1 MPSNYQNPYVQHTG
15 LFGPLYYDRH
25 LGAYQNPYAQYHGLF
40 TPRYNSSNNTRF
52 PYVYNRD
59 RMDEL
64 VSEMNFPE
72 IVPAGSEWDLGQQ
85 YGFGKAFER
94 KHKREDGSTYTTQDR
109 AHYLPIPFLSPQIG
123 YSPSTSDDPDEQQ
136 LTILEEFP
144 HVWLYNNGM
153 QGYPEMLQDFMLYGG
168 SAQQQSYTNP
178 FAFEGF
184 THGLYNKD
192 WNKDDKIDSKEK
204 ARSLNNIKKVT
215 KDLGLENLLVDFDGD
230 GKKDYIVPG
239 FTNASHG
246 PVGAQYWVEAFRR
259 GNIDKKT
266 RDKAI
271 KIVNDYHQ
279 KGRTDAY
286 YDQAWN
292 LNTDD
297 WTKYVRGAGF
307 TDGGDLIRTTTPFLN
322 TLNFFV
328 EGGNVMK
335 AKLELWRKEQ
345 ELETAF
351 KSKSISKEEYDR
363 VKKLYKTAEE
373 SLNKRAYGIVGED
386 YANAIKATKRGDL
399 RQGVSSALRGNAKV
413 VDALGGMGISLINAS
428 NNSMLNLLPQK
439 AKTGFKQSIYFTT
452 NSAIDKMPDFAK
464 DAVKTAQPYIKEG
477 AHTIWNALPS
487 GSTKDAI
494 KDNRMVKGV
503 RNFIKHYGFWKNGGV
518 LNIQD
523 MLIY

>member
-15 LFGPLYYDRH
+15 LFDPLYYDGH
-25 LGAYQNPYAQYHGLF
+25 LGTYQNPYAQYHGLF
-40 TPRYNSSNNTRF
+40 IPRYDNSNNMIF

-72 IVPAGSEWDLGQQ
+72 IVPADSEWDLGKQ
-85 YGFGKAFER
+85 YGFGKAFEK
-94 KHKREDGSTYTTQDR
+94 KHTREDGSTYIARDR
-109 AHYLPIPFLSPQIG
+109 AHYLPIPFIAPQIA
-123 YSPSTSDDPDEQQ
+123 YSPSTLDNPDEQQ

-153 QGYPEMLQDFMLYGG
+153 QDYPEMLQDFMLYGG

-178 FAFEGF
+178 FSFEGF

-192 WNKDDKIDSKEK
+192 ENKDDKIDSKEK
-204 ARSLNNIKKVT
+204 ARSLNTIKKVT
-215 KDLGLENLLVDFDGD
+215 KDLGLEDLLVDFDGD

-246 PVGAQYWVEAFRR
+246 PVGAQYWIEAFRR

-328 EGGNVMK
+328 EGGSVAK
-335 AKLELWRKEQ
+335 AKLELWKKEQ
-345 ELETAF
+345 ELEAAF

-363 VKKLYKTAEE
+363 IKKLYKTAEE
-373 SLNKRAYGIVGED
+373 SLNKRAYNVVGED
-386 YANAIKATKRGDL
+386 YANAIKSIKKGDIK
-399 RQGVSSALRGNAKV
+399 QAAKSALKGTGKV
-413 VDALGGMGISLINAS
+413 ADSVGGMKISIANAVTNRIANS
-428 NNSMLNLLPQK
+428 IDKKARKAIKEKTYAATDYLLNNSPQWVKDANKAVNPHAKKAIRSTWNLLPEGK
-439 AKTGFKQSIYFTT
+439 V
-452 NSAIDKMPDFAK
+452 K
-464 DAVKTAQPYIKEG
+464 DA
-477 AHTIWNALPS
+477 LR
-487 GSTKDAI
+487 
-494 KDNRMVKGV
+494 DNKVMRFARDWAK
-503 RNFIKHYGFWKNGGV
+503 RYNLFKNGGV